1 MRIIETSLFTKLLPR
16 YLDDDEYRS
25 LQGYLVEHPDC
36 GDIIK
41 GSGGVR
47 KMRWASNGKG
57 KRSGVRVIYY
67 WKGHVNEIWMLT
79 IHSIQERVSIESHIV
94 KQIAEEIESE

>member
-1 MRIIETSLFTKLLPR
+1 
-16 YLDDDEYRS
+16 
-25 LQGYLVEHPDC
+25 
-36 GDIIK
+36 
-41 GSGGVR
+41 
-47 KMRWASNGKG
+47 MRWASNGKG